1 MDSALATAELLRTGD
16 VEVQGRM
23 PYASNATFLVEV
35 CGGGATAL
43 AIYKP
48 ARGER
53 PLWDFPPGLHRRE
66 VAAWE
71 LARALGWELVP
82 PTVLRHDAPLGE
94 GSLQAFV
101 DADVEAHY
109 FTMLE
114 VPELHDQLRRVAVFD
129 LLSNNT
135 DRKGGHLL
143 VDGDQHVWAID
154 NGLCFHA
161 EFKLRTVVWD
171 FAGEPVPDDLQ
182 ADVRRLQAS
191 DLPESLAGLLDPFE
205 RDALRARVRAV
216 AEAPALPHDPTGR
229 RYPWPLV

>member
-1 MDSALATAELLRTGD
+1 MAAPLPTPELLRTGD
-16 VEVQGRM
+16 IEVRGRM
-23 PYASNATFLVEV
+23 PYASNATFLVAV
-35 CGGGATAL
+35 CGADGTAA

-48 ARGER
+48 TRGER

-66 VAAWE
+66 VAAYE
-71 LARALGWELVP
+71 LGAALGWDLVP
-82 PTVLRHDAPLGE
+82 PTVLRTDAPLGE
-94 GSLQAFV
+94 GSVQAFV

-143 VDGDQHVWAID
+143 VDGDDHVWAID

-171 FAGEPVPDDLQ
+171 FAGDPLPDDLR
-182 ADVRRLQAS
+182 ADVQRLV
-191 DLPESLAGLLDPFE
+191 DEGLPTPLAALLDPFE
-205 RDALRARVRAV
+205 RDALLARARAV